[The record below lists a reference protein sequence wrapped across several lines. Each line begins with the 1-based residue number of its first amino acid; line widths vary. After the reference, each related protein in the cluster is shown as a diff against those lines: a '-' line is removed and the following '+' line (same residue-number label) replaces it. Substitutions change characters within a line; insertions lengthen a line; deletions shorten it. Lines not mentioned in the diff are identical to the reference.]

1 MVVKVEVRE
10 RENIVYE
17 MEANGLTIKELLV
30 KLGLIPSEYVAVKNG
45 NVVTE
50 EDRVVDGD
58 TLILYPVKSGG

>member
-17 MEANGLTIKELLV
+17 IEANGLTIKELLV